1 MSAAAGCAVVG
12 LVLLGAGLRA
22 VLSGWAVHVEVVPAP
37 CWIIRT
43 ALAVA
48 VWWEP
53 RSRGMT
59 LLLGPVGFSAGAL
72 RRSAR

>member
-1 MSAAAGCAVVG
+1 MVG

-22 VLSGWAVHVEVVPAP
+22 VLSGWAVHVEVVPAAMLDHP
-37 CWIIRT
+37 SRRW
-43 ALAVA
+43 AVA